1 MEARGI
7 AQAKRNIRSILSI
20 VDHFRTQFGLNIDE
34 LMIFM
39 TVGDLNVSSRKAEFL
54 YIRPTN
60 MTAVAYNL
68 NIPRETVRR
77 KIRSLADKGLLK
89 VRNREIFVAHLDDWV
104 AISNK
109 MREYGEAPTALA
121 S

>member
-1 MEARGI
+1 MEPRTI
-7 AQAKRNIRSILSI
+7 TQAKRNIRSLLSI
-20 VDHFRTQFGLNIDE
+20 VDHFRTRFDLNIDE

-39 TVGDLNVSSRKAEFL
+39 TVGDLNVSARKTEFL

-60 MTAVAYNL
+60 MTAVAYAL

-77 KIRSLADKGLLK
+77 KIKTLADKGLLK
-89 VRNREIFVAHLDDWV
+89 VRNREIFVAELDDWV
-104 AISNK
+104 SISNK
-109 MREYGEAPTALA
+109 MSEYGDAPTAMA

>member
-1 MEARGI
+1 MDTRTI
-7 AQAKRNIRSILSI
+7 SQAKRNIRSLLSI
-20 VDHFRTQFGLNIDE
+20 VDHFRCSLGLNIDE
-34 LMIFM
+34 LMIYM
-39 TVGDLNVSSRKAEFL
+39 TVGDLNVSARKTEFL

-60 MTAVAYNL
+60 MTAVAYSL

-77 KIRSLADKGLLK
+77 KIKSLVDKGLLK
-89 VRNREIFVAHLDDWV
+89 VRNREIFVAELDDWV

-109 MREYGEAPTALA
+109 MREYGDTPVALA